1 MLELPP
7 YAIKNHEMQYCAKV
21 MRANFDEIRALF
33 SQFFVELSPDI
44 SNELSQRSCESSTIF
59 RRKFENAFEI
69 SNKRFFEEAKY
80 RRFFAKRKEIIS
92 KLSRRN

>member
-1 MLELPP
+1 MLELTL

-44 SNELSQRSCESSTIF
+44 LNELSQCSCESSTIF
-59 RRKFENAFEI
+59 RRKFDDFSTKVRKRIQNFE
-69 SNKRFFEEAKY
+69 
-80 RRFFAKRKEIIS
+80 
-92 KLSRRN
+92 

>member
-1 MLELPP
+1 
-7 YAIKNHEMQYCAKV
+7 MQYCAKV
-21 MRANFDEIRALF
+21 MTANFDEIRALF

-59 RRKFENAFEI
+59 RRNFENTFEI

-80 RRFFAKRKEIIS
+80 RRFFAKRKENIS

>member
-1 MLELPP
+1 MLESPL
-7 YAIKNHEMQYCAKV
+7 YVIKNHEMQYCAKV

-59 RRKFENAFEI
+59 RRNFENTFEMQHAFA
-69 SNKRFFEEAKY
+69 SNIWDSR
-80 RRFFAKRKEIIS
+80 RRFVDGGAVIR
-92 KLSRRN
+92 